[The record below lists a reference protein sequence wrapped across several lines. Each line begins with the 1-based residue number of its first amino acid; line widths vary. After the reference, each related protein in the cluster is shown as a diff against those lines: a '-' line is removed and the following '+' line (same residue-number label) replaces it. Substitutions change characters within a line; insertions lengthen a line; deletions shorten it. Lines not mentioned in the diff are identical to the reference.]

1 MTSSPALIN
10 YLRNCQLKSP
20 FEQSSKLSF
29 PISVP
34 NNQNCLNL
42 ASANKIPQSLTTD
55 KTKKTKLQRLSVKS
69 EGDVEEFSSCTN
81 NKPALVKRKSTTEE
95 KSSPIKRKRS
105 TSRSSLDS
113 NKKSPLNYQSNDIDI
128 NNQKQS
134 PNIIESN
141 EKREKNQSNSDNL
154 YYKEKLFYKF
164 RENFRSLISKK
175 TEEGLNIT
183 CRKKSEKLFLNLL
196 IDPNVSKWVMDSVKA
211 SKEEKDINLENMTKR
226 DITVYDT
233 VPKEEVRVLS

>member
-1 MTSSPALIN
+1 M
-10 YLRNCQLKSP
+10 KSP
-20 FEQSSKLSF
+20 FEQSSKPSF
-29 PISVP
+29 PVSIP
-34 NNQNCLNL
+34 NNQNCLSL
-42 ASANKIPQSLTTD
+42 APVNNSLQSLAKD
-55 KTKKTKLQRLSVKS
+55 KTKKTKLPRLSVKS
-69 EGDVEEFSSCTN
+69 EGDMEEFTSCTN
-81 NKPALVKRKSTTEE
+81 NKPALVKRKSITEE

-113 NKKSPLNYQSNDIDI
+113 NKKSPLNYQSNDIET
-128 NNQKQS
+128 NNQKQL

-141 EKREKNQSNSDNL
+141 EQREKQSNSDNL

-196 IDPNVSKWVMDSVKA
+196 VDPDVSKWVMDSVKA

-233 VPKEEVRVLS
+233 VPKEEVRVLGYYLLRV

>member
-1 MTSSPALIN
+1 M
-10 YLRNCQLKSP
+10 KSP
-20 FEQSSKLSF
+20 FEQSSKPSF
-29 PISVP
+29 PVSIP
-34 NNQNCLNL
+34 NNQNCLSL
-42 ASANKIPQSLTTD
+42 APVNNSLQSLATD
-55 KTKKTKLQRLSVKS
+55 KTKKTKLPRLSVKS
-69 EGDVEEFSSCTN
+69 EGDMEEFTSCTN
-81 NKPALVKRKSTTEE
+81 NKPALVKRKSITEE

-113 NKKSPLNYQSNDIDI
+113 NKKSPLNYQSNDIET
-128 NNQKQS
+128 NNQKQL

-141 EKREKNQSNSDNL
+141 EQREKQSNSDNL

-196 IDPNVSKWVMDSVKA
+196 VDPDVSKWVMDSVKA

-233 VPKEEVRVLS
+233 VPKEEVRVLGYYLLRV